1 MHSLAALPHYSQIY
15 RKTYPN
21 LYVLDSKAAET
32 FRNNFRAKAPYYIQ
46 DEEIPEDPKEFFKE
60 LGPLIHPDTRE
71 FVYDLAPY
79 QWEFWYSKARTKMTV
94 KPQKSG
100 MTTSVID
107 ENIHRVLTRG
117 NGMDC
122 LIIAQNDR
130 QAMEHINTT
139 KRRLAT
145 SDKYRKYLITTSKEL
160 YFKEE
165 KTKIGVVYLKNPLN
179 PYRPSRIIGLP
190 MTEGAIWSWKSV
202 FRIHMSDPAAAN
214 ILDDSGVWAAVESR
228 LANTQ
233 GQLAIEGPPRGPVKK
248 FYEYYELFSDN
259 HDPNFWVRVIDI
271 EEVIRAGLITR
282 EFLRDQKIK
291 LGPLYAQYYGSS
303 FLIGVGNIFNQAQL
317 ERIAWLGAR
326 YKEVGPIPGT
336 IKSIGI
342 DPTYGGNSSSF
353 AFVVC
358 QAVDNGQR
366 VQILHSETFGGKG
379 IPAPDIHEM
388 ERHAEDLAARFDI
401 FGYRASP
408 DLTLSKDAFF
418 GQIVLDNSNG
428 FYIQQVKALLD
439 KREYEDYLRRIDQGN
454 PDKPPNHPS
463 LNALKNQFKILQ
475 QQKEIKIQKVRP
487 VMFNVQTRKMQKSLQ
502 YLGTTDRLI
511 IDEKDHR
518 ALFNEIRLGQQDDLG
533 NLIKPRIEKNPN
545 ALTFDLLDALKL
557 ALIPFETVLG
567 VNQE

>member
-1 MHSLAALPHYSQIY
+1 MFHIPTLKQAFA
-15 RKTYPN
+15 KVYPQ
-21 LYVLDSKAAET
+21 YYILDSKRTEEY
-32 FRNNFRAKAPYYIQ
+32 RNNFKAKVPYYIP
-46 DEEIPEDPKEFFKE
+46 EENIPTDPKEFFKE
-60 LGPLIHPDTRE
+60 LGPLVHPDTRE
-71 FVYDLAPY
+71 YVYDLAPY
-79 QWEFWYSKARTKMTV
+79 QWEFWHNNARTKMAV

-107 ENIHRVLTRG
+107 ENIHKTLLQG

-130 QAMEHINTT
+130 QAMEHIYTT
-139 KRRLAT
+139 KRRLA
-145 SDKYRKYLITTSKEL
+145 SSEKYRKYLITTSKEL

-165 KTKIGVVYLKNPLN
+165 KTKIGVVYIKNPLN

-190 MTEGAIWSWKSV
+190 MTEGAIWSWKNV

-214 ILDDSGVWAAVESR
+214 VIDDSGIWAAAESR
-228 LANTQ
+228 LANTR

-248 FYEYYELFSDN
+248 FYEYYEVFSDN
-259 HDPNFWVRVIDI
+259 HDPNFSVRVIDI
-271 EEVIRAGLITR
+271 EEVIKAGLVTR
-282 EFLRDQKIK
+282 QFLQDQKVK

-303 FLIGVGNIFNQAQL
+303 FLIGVGNIFNQSQL
-317 ERIAWLGAR
+317 DRIAYLGKKYR
-326 YKEVGPIPGT
+326 DLGPIPGT

-342 DPTYGGNSSSF
+342 DPTYGGNSSAF

-366 VQILHSETFGGKG
+366 IQVIHSETFGGKG

-388 ERHAEDLAARFDI
+388 ESYAEELALKYDI
-401 FGYRASP
+401 FGYRSSP

-418 GQIVLDNSNG
+418 GQILLDNSNQ
-428 FYIQQVKALLD
+428 FYIQQVKARLD
-439 KREYEDYLRRIDQGN
+439 KREYDDYIRRITQGN

-463 LNALKNQFKILQ
+463 LANLKQQFKIIQ
-475 QQKEIKIQKVRP
+475 EQKEQKIQKVRP
-487 VMFNVQTRKMQKSLQ
+487 VIFNHQTRKMQVGLQ

-511 IDEKDHR
+511 IDENDHR
-518 ALFNEIRLGQQDDLG
+518 ALFNEIRLGQQDALG

-545 ALTFDLLDALKL
+545 ALTFDLLDALKM
-557 ALIPFETVLG
+557 ALIPYDVALKE
-567 VNQE
+567 